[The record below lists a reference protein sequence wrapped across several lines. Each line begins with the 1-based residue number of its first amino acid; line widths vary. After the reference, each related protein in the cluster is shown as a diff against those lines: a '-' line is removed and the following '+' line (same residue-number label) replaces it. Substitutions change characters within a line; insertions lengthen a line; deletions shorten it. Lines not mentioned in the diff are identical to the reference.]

1 MEKKKFNI
9 NNYFNAKLFLEA
21 LKQIRIVALIFFV
34 CLSVAAIFV
43 PIMIKS
49 DYYNIYEI
57 TNAEI
62 LLNIKD
68 CMYPLLSLVFIATPI
83 MYIVLFSFQTKRSAS
98 DFYHSL
104 PVKRSCQ
111 FLSYIAAIF
120 AWVLTISITYI
131 VILIISANMTSS
143 YFIINYSIIFNQFIN
158 LLICNAVIIGVF
170 SIGTSLT
177 GTLTSNI
184 ISSFGILLVPRF
196 IIMALV
202 ELVTDHSMTLT
213 YDSECFIFN
222 NTCNIVFAQL
232 LDIISFE
239 NDGALI
245 NVISK
250 YSLYSLVLAIVY
262 IAIGLK
268 LFTTRPSEIASK
280 SFRNKKIFFALKCG
294 AGFFISLILVYDIYD
309 AAINLDFSK
318 IAEHSL
324 QYTLVIIAI
333 GLSMFALEAA
343 FTKSIKSGLK
353 TILITPFI
361 LILDVIIIFS
371 ASQLANHFDNERI
384 NPDNV
389 DYVCVEYD
397 YYYYFTHISETDV
410 DYFTGYYSFETLL
423 QNAKLTDQK
432 IIDYLLSIY
441 NSDRVQKAKDM
452 PYHGY
457 RELYVTFDSTLGEKT
472 RCLYLTE
479 AEYKSLATMLFDN
492 KTIQKCM
499 ATYPENDQIALRCMD
514 ESLSSKQTHALYD
527 SLLKEVKSLY
537 DNGKAVELFNT
548 NSYAS
553 EYNTISGFYIEF
565 YNNGEFWELEVPISS
580 LTPETYILYMT
591 YVNDANKNN
600 VLDIIN
606 KLDDP
611 NDTKRFYANADAV
624 NLLPNG
630 TSTMN
635 FYYYHEDASANSVS
649 SSFNPIKDYI
659 KDYYLNNKT
668 LNYNDIIS
676 GKYYVSCIYLMYD
689 YNEYD
694 FDNKKAITGCTY
706 FLLPVDSPL
715 VDDVLTYEEDEYG
728 YEEEYRYEGE
738 YKDDSEIVINSYYE
752 TN

>member
-21 LKQIRIVALIFFV
+21 LKQIRVVALIFFV
-34 CLSVAAIFV
+34 CLSVEAIFV

-98 DFYHSL
+98 DFHHSL
-104 PVKRSCQ
+104 PVKRNCQ

-499 ATYPENDQIALRCMD
+499 ATYPENDQIALRCMN
-514 ESLSSKQTHALYD
+514 ESLSVEQTHKLYD
-527 SLLKEVKSLY
+527 SLLKEVKVLS
-537 DNGKAVELFNT
+537 DNGKSYELFKT
-548 NSYAS
+548 NSYSS
-553 EYNTISGFYIEF
+553 EYDCISGFYVEF
-565 YNNGEFWELEVPISS
+565 YNNGEFWEMEIPIST
-580 LTPETYILYMT
+580 LTPESYALYMT
-591 YVNDANKNN
+591 YVNETCKND
-600 VLDIIN
+600 VLDILN
-606 KLDDP
+606 KIQSPD
-611 NDTKRFYANADAV
+611 KEKHFYASGDV
-624 NLLPNG
+624 INLLPDGSYNEH
-630 TSTMN
+630 
-635 FYYYHEDASANSVS
+635 YYYHEDENQIKSADCG
-649 SSFNPIKDYI
+649 FNYIKDYI

-668 LNYNDIIS
+668 INYNDIIS
-676 GKYYVSCIYLMYD
+676 EEYYIASIYLWYGQNDYD
-689 YNEYD
+689 YYYED
-694 FDNKKAITGCTY
+694 LISGQIY
-706 FLLPVDSPL
+706 FLLPKNSPL
-715 VDDVLTYEEDEYG
+715 LDKMIKEDEIIIHDEIISEDG
-728 YEEEYRYEGE
+728 QDKDDNSEGE
-738 YKDDSEIVINSYYE
+738 INS
-752 TN
+752 NIQ